1 MSMLHPAKV
10 ATPETALKGLVVQV
24 SVAPAGVVI
33 VRVTEALLEVTV
45 LLPASWTVTTGWVAK
60 LVLLVAPEGL
70 VVKASLVAVPA
81 IVKLLLRALV
91 SPVAAAVK
99 V

>member
-1 MSMLHPAKV
+1 LSILQLVNV
-10 ATPETALKGLVVQV
+10 ARPDEALRGLVWQV
-24 SVAPAGVVI
+24 RMAPAGVVM
-33 VRVTEALLEVTV
+33 VRVTEALLLVTV
-45 LLPASWTVTTGWVAK
+45 EPFASWTVTTGWVAK
-60 LVLLVAPEGL
+60 LVLLAAPEGL